1 MRRIWQW
8 VNLLRY
14 LDGDRMVY
22 RIRALRDFGD
32 VRRGYLGGYVEN
44 ELALAHEGEAWVREI
59 VQVYG
64 PWSGDGDAQICDLV
78 VIAEHAH
85 VGGRTIVYGDEIVRG
100 EEPLEPP
107 RAAVSAIAAIR
118 RVRQML

>member
-1 MRRIWQW
+1 
-8 VNLLRY
+8 
-14 LDGDRMVY
+14 MVY

-32 VRRGYLGGYVEN
+32 VRRGDLGGYVEN
-44 ELALAHEGEAWVREI
+44 ELALAHEGEAWVRD
-59 VQVYG
+59 VAQVYG

-85 VGGRTIVYGDEIVRG
+85 VGGRTIVYGDEIGRG

-118 RVRQML
+118 HVRQML